1 MQAPRASIVTAYA
14 SILNA
19 LEGADAR
26 TVMLKMS
33 AAGQLLGATES
44 ELAAALAVNGAS
56 GFTPATV
63 EKAPPKRGIKRKA
76 VGPPAPGTK
85 FLGKHVRVW
94 WGEPYNAFYI
104 GRVVDYQPI
113 NNAYNVVYN
122 EGTLNE
128 EHAQEDLESM
138 PLHFCKVV
146 APPKSIMLKLKKG
159 LNPTPIDYANIPYKG
174 MDELEVRIDKANN
187 LEQISSLS
195 SELDARVVQLKA
207 MLEALGPDSE
217 SDADDERDDEAAG
230 GDADAVALLAT
241 KQAAE
246 LGLDLDETLCEAGAP
261 MPASPEDGAHTPR
274 ELSVVPTALQTATP
288 VQPPRETPTSARA
301 LVAIDT
307 PVDNCGASPEND
319 ETAPSDD
326 DGASRHTIDFVQGPV
341 AVVHEQVATVVQEQ
355 VATVVQEQATV
366 VQEQAAAAVV
376 QEQAAAAVVQEQEL
390 PADVRYEPHVVA
402 PVPMLARDDAPLG
415 PNLMAAP
422 EEI

>member
-1 MQAPRASIVTAYA
+1 MQAPRSSIVAAYA

-104 GRVVDYQPI
+104 GRVVDYQPT

-122 EGTLNE
+122 EGTLEE

-195 SELDARVVQLKA
+195 SELDARVEQLKA
-207 MLEALGPDSE
+207 MLEALGPESDSE
-217 SDADDERDDEAAG
+217 SDSDDECDDKAAG
-230 GDADAVALLAT
+230 DDADAVALLAT

-246 LGLDLDETLCEAGAP
+246 LGLDLDETLCDAGAP
-261 MPASPEDGAHTPR
+261 MPASPEDGVHTPR
-274 ELSVVPTALQTATP
+274 ELSIVPTALQTATP
-288 VQPPRETPTSARA
+288 VQPMRETPTSARA

-307 PVDNCGASPEND
+307 PVDNCGASPEN
-319 ETAPSDD
+319 EAAPSDD
-326 DGASRHTIDFVQGPV
+326 DGASRRIIDFVQGP
-341 AVVHEQVATVVQEQ
+341 
-355 VATVVQEQATV
+355 
-366 VQEQAAAAVV
+366 AAVV
-376 QEQAAAAVVQEQEL
+376 QEQAAVVVQEQAVVAVVQEHEHEL
-390 PADVRYEPHVVA
+390 PADVRLVPHDET
-402 PVPMLARDDAPLG
+402 PVPMIARNDAPLD
-415 PNLMAAP
+415 PDLMAAP
-422 EEI
+422 EEL